1 MICFNILINIWLRD
15 DEREREREKRTIK
28 IIVASRCN
36 NRGVYECL
44 HNKAR
49 KYYWRHRRKYYTRF
63 TTLRPPF
70 SLLFLSF
77 PFLRPFIDRLHS
89 RSTLNSTSNRKH
101 LANLRRTSSNE
112 NNSNDARI
120 LFVFTARARSRMC
133 QKFLRN
139 CRGAFATRYSTMLLP
154 QTFSFEKFEHPVTCY
169 RRIRFNATRNYT
181 RKNDSNCLLVKLN
194 SLIEFKIRSMTRR
207 WSSKRFIKTYAC

>member
-1 MICFNILINIWLRD
+1 MYTSVYTTKRENIID
-15 DEREREREKRTIK
+15 VTDESI
-28 IIVASRCN
+28 
-36 NRGVYECL
+36 
-44 HNKAR
+44 
-49 KYYWRHRRKYYTRF
+49 TRV
-63 TTLRPPF
+63 
-70 SLLFLSF
+70 SQHCVHLFLSSSF
-77 PFLRPFIDRLHS
+77 PFLFSVRL
-89 RSTLNSTSNRKH
+89 STDYTLVRHCSTSNRKH

-139 CRGAFATRYSTMLLP
+139 CRGAFATRYTTLLLP

-207 WSSKRFIKTYAC
+207 

>member
-1 MICFNILINIWLRD
+1 MYTSVYTTKRENIIDVTNESI
-15 DEREREREKRTIK
+15 
-28 IIVASRCN
+28 
-36 NRGVYECL
+36 
-44 HNKAR
+44 
-49 KYYWRHRRKYYTRF
+49 TRV
-63 TTLRPPF
+63 
-70 SLLFLSF
+70 SQHCVHLFLSSSF
-77 PFLRPFIDRLHS
+77 PFLSFSPSFIDRLHS

-139 CRGAFATRYSTMLLP
+139 CRGAFATRYTTLLLP

-207 WSSKRFIKTYAC
+207 